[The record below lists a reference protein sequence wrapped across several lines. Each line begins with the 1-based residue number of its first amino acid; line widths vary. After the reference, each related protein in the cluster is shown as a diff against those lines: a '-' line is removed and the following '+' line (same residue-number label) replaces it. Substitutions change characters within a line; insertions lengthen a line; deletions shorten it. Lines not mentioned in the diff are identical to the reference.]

1 MVTAEPIG
9 QMVANAS
16 ARLAWAADQA
26 EPLLM
31 RLSPQNRSLVLMA
44 LLGLLLVG
52 AGLIALAVIGGR
64 HVLREARRR
73 PNPTPRLE
81 DGWYRKPLVPRDGD
95 SSLRETE

>member
-1 MVTAEPIG
+1 MVTGEPVRRV
-9 QMVANAS
+9 VAAIS
-16 ARLAWAADQA
+16 VRLAWAAEQA

-31 RLSPQNRSLVLMA
+31 RLTPQNRSLVLMA
-44 LLGLLLVG
+44 LLGMLLVG

-64 HVLREARRR
+64 QVLREARKK

-95 SSLRETE
+95 SPLRETE